1 MFQYEFAVFQILVFK
16 LVFSFKGQKEMIGKL
31 NSPGSSGQC
40 SVMTQMGGMGVGERE
55 VQKGGNICIHTADSV
70 VQQRLAQHCKAN
82 ILL

>member
-55 VQKGGNICIHTADSV
+55 V
-70 VQQRLAQHCKAN
+70 
-82 ILL
+82 